1 MKALKTLKFP
11 LRTVLDC
18 KVISLWSK
26 FFSFSSPSKWFVISF
41 LISLL
46 QILLSSMFVNFQ
58 NL

>member
-11 LRTVLDC
+11 LRTVLDF
-18 KVISLWSK
+18 KVISHWSK